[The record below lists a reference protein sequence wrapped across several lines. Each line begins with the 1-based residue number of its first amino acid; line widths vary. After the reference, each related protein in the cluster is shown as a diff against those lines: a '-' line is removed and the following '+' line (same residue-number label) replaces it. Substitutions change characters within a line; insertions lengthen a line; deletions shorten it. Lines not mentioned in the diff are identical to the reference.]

1 MECCTF
7 LHSPGVPNSTF
18 KVSSPCPLCVCG
30 VKNLEP
36 GWFVPSLVPLLR
48 QNEEKRKQSPPKSQ
62 LASMLPFNW
71 THGFMSPSSTRGS
84 DPPLQ
89 PLSLSLTPLQ
99 LSQGALSPRQPLWS
113 QSYLS
118 HSHPSSPRGPGPVS
132 KTSHI
137 LATLQRDLV
146 YCALCFSCRGF
157 SPFTGQPNNV
167 GELVCPRGGGRR
179 ADCASPKPPAKALCV
194 E

>member
-99 LSQGALSPRQPLWS
+99 LSQGTLSPRQPLLIPVIPQS
-113 QSYLS
+113 QSPLLS
-118 HSHPSSPRGPGPVS
+118 SWTRSRIKNFTHLSHPSKRFGVLRPLFLMQG
-132 KTSHI
+132 
-137 LATLQRDLV
+137 L
-146 YCALCFSCRGF
+146 
-157 SPFTGQPNNV
+157 
-167 GELVCPRGGGRR
+167 
-179 ADCASPKPPAKALCV
+179 
-194 E
+194 